1 MVTRTVSEDA
11 QVSGPN
17 VSPDLQEDAL
27 VLPGLNTYLSRGV
40 QLLKWWREV
49 ESKGGPEI
57 QFPIERSFNRPTR
70 SFGFYGEA
78 PVEGRMMP
86 VMGNVQ
92 EMFYDQTR
100 APESLNR
107 ESAEWMWEQIR
118 EFVMKYFMRVSSFR
132 QPEAYVDASF
142 PIPPPALQWLSWCP
156 NPQDNRIGFGF
167 SQLFYKLM
175 NNASVYSFPS
185 FDQFAI
191 VDQREIGEKYDWL
204 VLKVRI
210 FDFNFNFRPFG
221 KNGPELVSGENEQ
234 SYLVVHKEFVNYKD
248 HHLPGVLGEAGIGYA
263 FVKNPKPGPFS
274 YGPGEFDAAIELIN
288 FRVYATGYVSV
299 RMIFVANRPTGIS
312 NFVIDPVNWSFR
324 LADAF
329 SLGIASRLFT
339 PARNLLDQ
347 LPLTF
352 SIDPVTL
359 FVNAANGISNG
370 YAANALCISRE
381 QLERFFLLLHFRQHY
396 QTIVGSLLTWRQIP
410 DWLDRKNLP
419 PWVISGVGS

>member
-1 MVTRTVSEDA
+1 MVTRAAVEDVQA
-11 QVSGPN
+11 SGPD

-27 VLPGLNTYLSRGV
+27 VLPSVSAYLLRGV
-40 QLLKWWREV
+40 ELLKWWREV
-49 ESKGGPEI
+49 ESKGGPENR
-57 QFPIERSFNRPTR
+57 FPIERSFNRPTR

-78 PVEGRMMP
+78 PVEGRLMP

-142 PIPPPALQWLSWCP
+142 PIPPPALRWLSWCP
-156 NPQDNRIGFGF
+156 NPQDNQVGFGF

-175 NNASVYSFPS
+175 NDANVHAFPS
-185 FDQFAI
+185 YDRFAI
-191 VDQREIGEKYDWL
+191 ADQREVGEKYDWL

-221 KNGPELVSGENEQ
+221 SNGPELVFGENEQ

-263 FVKNPKPGPFS
+263 FIKNPRPGPFS
-274 YGPGEFDAAIELIN
+274 YGPGEFDAAVELIN

-299 RMIFVANRPTGIS
+299 RMIFIANRPTGIS
-312 NFVIDPVNWSFR
+312 NLVIDPVNWSFR

-329 SLGIASRLFT
+329 SLGIASRLFS
-339 PARNLLDQ
+339 PARDILNQ

-359 FVNAANGISNG
+359 FVNGANGLSNG

-410 DWLDRKNLP
+410 DWLDEKNLP
-419 PWVISGVGS
+419 SWVISGIAL

>member
-1 MVTRTVSEDA
+1 MVTRAGEDIQRPGA
-11 QVSGPN
+11 E
-17 VSPDLQEDAL
+17 VSPELQEDAL
-27 VLPGLNTYLSRGV
+27 VLPRVTTYLSRGIE
-40 QLLKWWREV
+40 LLKWWREV

-142 PIPPPALQWLSWCP
+142 PIPPPALRWLSWCP
-156 NPQDNRIGFGF
+156 NPQGDRVGFGF

-175 NNASVYSFPS
+175 NNAGVYSYPS
-185 FDQFAI
+185 YDRFAI
-191 VDQREIGEKYDWL
+191 VDQREIGNLYEWL

-210 FDFNFNFRPFG
+210 FDFSFKFRPLG
-221 KNGPELVSGENEQ
+221 NNGPELVFGENEQ
-234 SYLVVHKEFVNYKD
+234 SYLAVHKEFVNYKD

-263 FVKNPKPGPFS
+263 FIKNPKPGPFS
-274 YGPGEFDAAIELIN
+274 YGPGAFDAAVELIN

-312 NFVIDPVNWSFR
+312 NLVIDPVDWSFR
-324 LADAF
+324 VADVL
-329 SLGIASRLFT
+329 SLGIASRLFG
-339 PARNLLDQ
+339 PARDLFD
-347 LPLTF
+347 PLKF

-359 FVNAANGISNG
+359 FVNAANGLSND

-410 DWLDRKNLP
+410 DWLDQENLP
-419 PWVISGVGS
+419 AWVISGVGS